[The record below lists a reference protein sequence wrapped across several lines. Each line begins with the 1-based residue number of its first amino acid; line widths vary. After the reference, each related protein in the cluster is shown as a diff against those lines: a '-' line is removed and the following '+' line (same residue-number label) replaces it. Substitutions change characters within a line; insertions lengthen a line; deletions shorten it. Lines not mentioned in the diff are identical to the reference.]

1 MRWITRPWH
10 RSFEKRRTDCN
21 PGTRHLLAI
30 INPKTVRHTIILS
43 ANNLSLLALPTSPSG
58 RVANPAVINL
68 SIRSSRSLPST
79 FRVIF
84 FLGVEHVRCIFL
96 RYCGMIDNRH
106 TAGMALHSRMLAI
119 DLQHLRYAVAARDQG
134 SLRRAAE
141 SLSVQQSTLSRCI
154 RQLEHSIGMTI
165 FKRLSGGVRATD
177 AGRDFLHLARSILEQ
192 VDSLVTRAHRTGRG
206 EAGRLTIGFYTS
218 LAVGNLRAT
227 LVDYARRFPELALG
241 MIEGSRARLGTA
253 LRNGAVDIAIVT
265 GETQLPHTKSM
276 SLWSERLL
284 VVLPDGHRLAA
295 NEIVL
300 WTDLKGEALLL
311 SRRDPGH
318 EIHDLVVAK
327 LASPAD
333 RPKMVRHDISRESIK
348 SLVGAGFG
356 IGLTIEASLGA
367 NFAGVIHREVQDGTG
382 QTRVSHSAY
391 WRQDNENPALA
402 GFLKLRRE
410 RYPSPST

>member
-1 MRWITRPWH
+1 
-10 RSFEKRRTDCN
+10 
-21 PGTRHLLAI
+21 
-30 INPKTVRHTIILS
+30 
-43 ANNLSLLALPTSPSG
+43 
-58 RVANPAVINL
+58 
-68 SIRSSRSLPST
+68 
-79 FRVIF
+79 
-84 FLGVEHVRCIFL
+84 
-96 RYCGMIDNRH
+96 MIDNKH
-106 TAGMALHSRMLAI
+106 STGVALHSRMLAI

-141 SLSVQQSTLSRCI
+141 GLSVQQSTLSRCI

-165 FKRLSGGVRATD
+165 FERSSSGVRATD

-192 VDSLVTRAHRTGRG
+192 VDSLVTKAHRTGRG

-218 LAVGNLRAT
+218 LTAGNLRAT
-227 LVDYARRFPELALG
+227 LVDYARRFPELELE
-241 MIEGSRARLGTA
+241 MVEGSRARLVTA

-276 SLWSERLL
+276 WLWSERIL

-295 NEIVL
+295 NEIVH

-318 EIHDLVVAK
+318 EIHDMIVAR

-367 NFAGVIHREVQDGTG
+367 NFAGVIHREVRDGTG
-382 QTRVSHSAY
+382 PVRVSHSAH

-402 GFLKLRRE
+402 GFLKLLRE